1 MHSLAIACFINF
13 VPSSSLLDLGTGGG
27 FPGIPLAIFYPDC
40 SFTMID
46 GTGKKISVV
55 QDIIKKLGLE
65 NATAIHQRA
74 EEHKHKHDFVL
85 VRAVATI
92 DKLYGFAKPLIKEE
106 QQNPIPNGILALKGG
121 DLEEELATLQDTYV
135 DQVPLSK
142 FYEVEMF
149 PNKYLVYVQT

>member
-1 MHSLAIACFINF
+1 
-13 VPSSSLLDLGTGGG
+13 
-27 FPGIPLAIFYPDC
+27 
-40 SFTMID
+40 MID

-149 PNKYLVYVQT
+149 PNKYLVYVQA